1 MSRYAYDNLRPSL
14 TVTTPA
20 ASLALLTVAE
30 LRAAAGVT
38 DGSQDV
44 TLQALGLSV
53 AAAIMS
59 ECNIA
64 IGAGGEPTLFRET
77 LTETF
82 YWPYWPN
89 RPNSCDLVLSRR
101 HNIAVTSVTVDTDAP
116 LVVNTDYRVNPE
128 SGILSRV
135 NSGYPISW
143 WGQTIVVVYAAGFVT
158 IPADLKQAATDFFRA
173 TFNEAGRD
181 PFVKEQETEIPG
193 VERQRIAYWVGSI
206 PGQSSEG
213 AVPDIVAGQLKRF
226 RNAVV
231 A

>member
-30 LRAAAGVT
+30 RRAAASLT
-38 DGSQDV
+38 DGSQDAKLE
-44 TLQALGLSV
+44 TLDLSV

-64 IGAGGEPTLFRET
+64 IGAGGEPTLYRET

-101 HNIAVTSVTVDTDAP
+101 HNIAITSVTVDTDAP

-158 IPADLKQAATDFFRA
+158 IPADLKQAAIDFFRA
-173 TFNEAGRD
+173 AFNEAARD
-181 PFVKEQETEIPG
+181 PFVKSEEIDVVG
-193 VERQRIAYWVGSI
+193 VDKVVKTYWIGSI
-206 PGQSSEG
+206 PGQSNEG
-213 AVPDIVAGQLKRF
+213 PVPDIVSGQLKRY